1 MVLVTWFEYS
11 ANIHVPE
18 DHAKACWAFLQSS
31 DIWVRKKARGAGL
44 TSSTLPCGAHSLV
57 LQRDLSPGLE
67 GRETARGLDLP
78 VMPYDRPLPS
88 LTPSNM
94 TPSEGLSAYWL
105 KNQIKRLGRRCPRKL
120 SAAFCPGG
128 NKERYCEKKGNGRS
142 LGLSSYKNNK

>member
-1 MVLVTWFEYS
+1 MLGIFTELRHIGMQGGQR
-11 ANIHVPE
+11 N
-18 DHAKACWAFLQSS
+18 WAHQQHPPLRSPQ
-31 DIWVRKKARGAGL
+31 L
-44 TSSTLPCGAHSLV
+44 TAAPS
-57 LQRDLSPGLE
+57 DLSPGLE

-94 TPSEGLSAYWL
+94 TPSEGLNAYWL

-120 SAAFCPGG
+120 SATFFPGG
-128 NKERYCEKKGNGRS
+128 NKERFCEKKGNGRS